1 MISDRCSYNTG
12 RISFRADSSIQYC
25 VNIALV
31 SKRANYQEKTYSLA
45 SIEKNVIIRQRYG
58 NHNFSGII
66 QEIDQI
72 KGRFFF

>member
-1 MISDRCSYNTG
+1 MISDRCSLYTG
-12 RISFRADSSIQYC
+12 RISFRADSAIQYW

-58 NHNFSGII
+58 NHTFSGII